1 MERRPDGRR
10 PGRPRPERAP
20 DAISAQRHGRRTPER
35 TSSTRPLPPSLPDDV
50 SADELDREV
59 RRELRSLPDSL
70 ADTVAKHL
78 VAAGRF
84 LDTEPERARAH
95 AVYARAVAS
104 RIASVREAAGI
115 TAYLVGD
122 YADALAELRAAR
134 RMTGRPDHLALMA
147 DSERGL
153 GRPERAVALARDP
166 DAARLDTAARV
177 ELKIVESGARRDL
190 GEYAAA
196 VVALQGDELEA
207 AEVQPWTVRL
217 WYAYADALLAAGR
230 REEAREWFAATAN
243 LDEDEETDAVER
255 LASLDDEPA

>member
-1 MERRPDGRR
+1 MDRRPDGRR
-10 PGRPRPERAP
+10 PGSPRPGRDS
-20 DAISAQRHGRRTPER
+20 DAIAAQRHGRRTSER
-35 TSSTRPLPPSLPDDV
+35 GAGARPLPPALPDDISV
-50 SADELDREV
+50 DELDRDV
-59 RRELRSLPDSL
+59 QRELKALPDSL
-70 ADTVAKHL
+70 AETVAKHL
-78 VAAGRF
+78 IAAGRF

-104 RIASVREAAGI
+104 RIASVREAAGV

-134 RMTGRPDHLALMA
+134 RMTGRPDHLHLMA

-166 DAARLDTAARV
+166 DVAKLDTAARV

-196 VVALQGDELEA
+196 VMALHGKELEST
-207 AEVQPWTVRL
+207 EVQPWTVRL

-243 LDEDEETDAVER
+243 LDEDEETDAAER